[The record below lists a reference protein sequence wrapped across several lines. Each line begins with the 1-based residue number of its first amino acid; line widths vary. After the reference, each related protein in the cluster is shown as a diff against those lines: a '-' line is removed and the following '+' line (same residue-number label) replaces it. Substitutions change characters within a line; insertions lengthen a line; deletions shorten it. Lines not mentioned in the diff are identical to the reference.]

1 MCVSR
6 STVKYIYEFLK
17 MNFVV
22 DQLINYKKI
31 MTRIS
36 RNTNHLS
43 RHIHALIGT
52 GRIMND

>member
-1 MCVSR
+1 MYQEVQSNMY
-6 STVKYIYEFLK
+6 TYEFLK